1 MPPQPNPDKNQAL
14 GLTVYDLPQPE
25 AVAQAD
31 GNRSWAGRWRM
42 LALLLVCASPV
53 IASYVTYY
61 LIRPE
66 ARRSVGELIEPQR
79 DLPALTST
87 DLDGRVASLP
97 ELKGQWLLISVSSAA
112 CAAEC
117 EKNLYFQRQIH
128 AALGKDRDRLDRVW
142 LITDAGD
149 VSPALRASI
158 PGSWNLRVDPQA
170 LSQWLQPQS
179 GHGLTEHLYLVDPMG
194 RWMMR
199 FPPQLEAENAP
210 KLKRDLERLIRAAK
224 SWDLPGR

>member
-1 MPPQPNPDKNQAL
+1 MSPQPDPDKTQAL

-66 ARRSVGELIEPQR
+66 ARRNFGELIEPQR
-79 DLPALTST
+79 DLPTLTTT
-87 DLDGRVASLP
+87 DLEGRVATLP
-97 ELKGQWLLISVSSAA
+97 ELKGQWLLISVAPAA
-112 CAAEC
+112 CDAEC

-128 AALGKDRDRLDRVW
+128 AGLGKERDKVDRVW
-142 LITDAGD
+142 LITDATE

-158 PGSWNLRVDPQA
+158 PGSLNLRVDPQG
-170 LSQWLQPQS
+170 LGQWLAPEA

-199 FPPQLEAENAP
+199 FPPQLAAESAP
-210 KLKRDLERLIRAAK
+210 KLKRDLERLIRAAT

>member
-1 MPPQPNPDKNQAL
+1 MSPQPDPDKTQAL

-31 GNRSWAGRWRM
+31 GNRSWSGRWRM

-66 ARRSVGELIEPQR
+66 TRRSFGELIEPQR
-79 DLPALTST
+79 DLPPLTT
-87 DLDGRVASLP
+87 TALDGRTASLP

-112 CAAEC
+112 CAAQC
-117 EKNLYFQRQIH
+117 EQNLYFQRQIH
-128 AALGKDRDRLDRVW
+128 AGLGKERDKLDRVW
-142 LITDAGD
+142 LVTDSLD
-149 VSPALRASI
+149 VSPALLASI
-158 PGSWNLRVDPQA
+158 PGSLNLRVDPQG
-170 LSQWLQPQS
+170 LGQWLAPQV

-199 FPPQLEAENAP
+199 FPPQLAAENAP

>member
-1 MPPQPNPDKNQAL
+1 MSPQPDPDKPEAL

-25 AVAQAD
+25 AVAKAD

-66 ARRSVGELIEPQR
+66 ARRSFGELIEPQR
-79 DLPALTST
+79 DLPPLTAT
-87 DLDGRVASLP
+87 ALDGRTASLP

-128 AALGKDRDRLDRVW
+128 AGLGKERDKVDRVW
-142 LITDAGD
+142 LVTDALE
-149 VSPALRASI
+149 VSPALLASI
-158 PGSWNLRVDPQA
+158 PGSLNLRVDPQG
-170 LSQWLQPQS
+170 LSQWLAPQA

-199 FPPQLEAENAP
+199 FPPQLQAENAP
-210 KLKRDLERLIRAAK
+210 KLKRDLERLIRAAT

>member
-1 MPPQPNPDKNQAL
+1 MSPQPDPDKTQAL

-53 IASYVTYY
+53 IASYITYY

-66 ARRSVGELIEPQR
+66 ARSSFGELIEPQR
-79 DLPALTST
+79 DLPGLTTT
-87 DLDGRVASLP
+87 DLAGRLASLP
-97 ELKGQWLLISVSSAA
+97 ELKGQWLLISVSSAV

-128 AALGKDRDRLDRVW
+128 AGLGKERDKLDRVW
-142 LITDAGD
+142 LINDAAN
-149 VSPALRASI
+149 VSPALIASI
-158 PGSWNLRVDPQA
+158 PGSLNLRVDPEG
-170 LSQWLQPQS
+170 LNQWLVPQA

-199 FPPQLEAENAP
+199 FPPQLAAENAP

>member
-1 MPPQPNPDKNQAL
+1 MPPQPTPDKTQAL
-14 GLTVYDLPQPE
+14 GLTVYYLPQPE

-66 ARRSVGELIEPQR
+66 ARHSYGELIDPQR
-79 DLPALTST
+79 DLPPLIVT
-87 DLDGRVASLP
+87 DLDGRPSSLP
-97 ELKGQWLLISVSSAA
+97 ELKGQWLLISVSSGA
-112 CAAEC
+112 CAADC

-128 AALGKDRDRLDRVW
+128 AGLGKERDKLDRVW
-142 LITDAGD
+142 LITDALE

-158 PGSWNLRVDPQA
+158 PGSVNLRVDPQG
-170 LSQWLQPQS
+170 LSQWLQPQA
-179 GHGLTEHLYLVDPMG
+179 GHAVSDHLYLVDPMG

-199 FPPQLEAENAP
+199 FPPQLQAENAP
-210 KLKRDLERLIRAAK
+210 KLKRDLDRLIRAAT

>member
-1 MPPQPNPDKNQAL
+1 MSPQPDPDKTQAL

-31 GNRSWAGRWRM
+31 GNRTWAGRWRM

-66 ARRSVGELIEPQR
+66 ARRSFGELIEPQR
-79 DLPALTST
+79 DLPPLTT
-87 DLDGRVASLP
+87 TALDGRVASLP

-112 CAAEC
+112 CAAQC
-117 EKNLYFQRQIH
+117 EQNLYFQRQIH
-128 AALGKDRDRLDRVW
+128 AGLGKERDKLDRVW
-142 LITDAGD
+142 LITDALD
-149 VSPALRASI
+149 VSPALLTSI
-158 PGSWNLRVDPQA
+158 PGSLNLRVDPQG
-170 LSQWLQPQS
+170 LGQWLAPEA

-199 FPPQLEAENAP
+199 FPPQLAAESAP
-210 KLKRDLERLIRAAK
+210 KLKRDLERLIRAAT

>member
-1 MPPQPNPDKNQAL
+1 MPPQPTPDKTQAL

-66 ARRSVGELIEPQR
+66 ARRSYGELIDPQR
-79 DLPALTST
+79 DLPPLMVT
-87 DLDGRVASLP
+87 DLDGRTSSLP
-97 ELKGQWLLISVSSAA
+97 ELKGQWLLISVSSGA
-112 CAAEC
+112 CAADC

-128 AALGKDRDRLDRVW
+128 AGLGKERDKLDRVW
-142 LITDAGD
+142 LITDALE

-158 PGSWNLRVDPQA
+158 PGSVNLRVDPQG
-170 LSQWLQPQS
+170 LSQWLQPQA
-179 GHGLTEHLYLVDPMG
+179 GHAVSDHLYLVDPMG

-199 FPPQLEAENAP
+199 FPPQLQAENAP
-210 KLKRDLERLIRAAK
+210 KLKRDLDRLIRAAT

>member
-1 MPPQPNPDKNQAL
+1 MSPQPDPDNTQAL

-66 ARRSVGELIEPQR
+66 ARRSYGELIDPQR
-79 DLPALTST
+79 DLPPLMAT
-87 DLDGRVASLP
+87 DLDGRPSSLP
-97 ELKGQWLLISVSSAA
+97 ELKGQWLLISVSSGA
-112 CAAEC
+112 CAADC

-128 AALGKDRDRLDRVW
+128 AGLGKERDKLDRVW
-142 LITDAGD
+142 LITDALE

-158 PGSWNLRVDPQA
+158 PGSVNLRVDPQG
-170 LSQWLQPQS
+170 LSQWLQPQA
-179 GHGLTEHLYLVDPMG
+179 GHAVSDHLYLVDPMG

-199 FPPQLEAENAP
+199 FPPQLQAENAP
-210 KLKRDLERLIRAAK
+210 KLKRDLDRLIRAAT

>member
-1 MPPQPNPDKNQAL
+1 MPPQPVPDKPQAL

-31 GNRSWAGRWRM
+31 GNRNWSGRWRM
-42 LALLLVCASPV
+42 LALLVVCASPV

-66 ARRSVGELIEPQR
+66 ARRSYGELIEPQR
-79 DLPALTST
+79 DLPALATT
-87 DLDGRVASLP
+87 DLEGRVASLND
-97 ELKGQWLLISVSSAA
+97 LKGQWLLISVAPAA
-112 CAAEC
+112 CDADC

-128 AALGKDRDRLDRVW
+128 AGLGKERDKVDRVW
-142 LITDAGD
+142 LITDATE

-158 PGSWNLRVDPQA
+158 PGFLNLRVDPQG
-170 LSQWLQPQS
+170 LGQWLAPQAGQDLS
-179 GHGLTEHLYLVDPMG
+179 AHLYLVDPMG

-199 FPPQLEAENAP
+199 FPPRLAAENAP
-210 KLKRDLERLIRAAK
+210 KLKRDLDRLIRAAT

>member
-1 MPPQPNPDKNQAL
+1 MSPQPDPDKPQAL

-66 ARRSVGELIEPQR
+66 TRRSFGELIEPQR
-79 DLPALTST
+79 DLPPLTT
-87 DLDGRVASLP
+87 TALDGRTASLP

-112 CAAEC
+112 CAAQC
-117 EKNLYFQRQIH
+117 EQNLYFQRQIH
-128 AALGKDRDRLDRVW
+128 AGLGKERDKLDRVW
-142 LITDAGD
+142 LITDALD
-149 VSPALRASI
+149 VSPALLASI
-158 PGSWNLRVDPQA
+158 PGSLNLRVDPQG
-170 LSQWLQPQS
+170 LGQWLAPEA

-199 FPPQLEAENAP
+199 FPPQLAAENAP

>member
-1 MPPQPNPDKNQAL
+1 MSPQPDPDKTQAL

-53 IASYVTYY
+53 VASYVTYY

-66 ARRSVGELIEPQR
+66 ARRSYGDLIEPQR
-79 DLPALTST
+79 DLPPLITT
-87 DLDGRVASLP
+87 DLDGRTASLP
-97 ELKGQWLLISVSSAA
+97 DLKGQWLLISVSSAA
-112 CAAEC
+112 CDAEC

-128 AALGKDRDRLDRVW
+128 AGLGKERDKLDRVW
-142 LITDAGD
+142 LITDALD

-158 PGSWNLRVDPQA
+158 PGSWNLRVDPQG
-170 LSQWLQPQS
+170 LGQWLAPQA
-179 GHGLTEHLYLVDPMG
+179 GHGLAEHLYLVDPMG
-194 RWMMR
+194 RLMMR

-210 KLKRDLERLIRAAK
+210 KLKRDLERLIRAAT